1 MDFSPFYGVVSCVYG
16 GYVSSVSQVMENT
29 LKNTPITMKTRVFI
43 KGIFE
48 LKKGR
53 NGWNLDEFEFS
64 FG

>member
-1 MDFSPFYGVVSCVYG
+1 
-16 GYVSSVSQVMENT
+16 MENT